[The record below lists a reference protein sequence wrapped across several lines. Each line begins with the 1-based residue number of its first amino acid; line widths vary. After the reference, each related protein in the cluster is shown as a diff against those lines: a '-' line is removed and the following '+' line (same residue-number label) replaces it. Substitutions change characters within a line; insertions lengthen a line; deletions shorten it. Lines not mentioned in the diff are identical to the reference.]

1 MEDIEDLLAG
11 GAGGAPP
18 GFRLVV
24 PAAVGVK
31 PRKKPLQDSL
41 KSYDTA
47 KIPGTQTI
55 YMKTFGCS
63 HNQVNF
69 SKLRICFLAV
79 FFVSNCEVKASDS
92 EYMAGQLSAFG
103 YSLSENQDE
112 ADLWL
117 INTCTVKSP
126 SQSAME
132 TLITK
137 CRKSKKPLV
146 VAGCVPQGSRD
157 LKELEGVSI
166 VGVQQIDRVVEV
178 VEETLKGHEVRLLT
192 RRTLPALDLPKVRRN
207 KFVEILPINVGCL
220 GACTYCKTKHARGH
234 LGSYTVDSLVGR
246 VRTVIADGVREI
258 WLSSEDTGAYGRDIG
273 VNLPILLN
281 SLVAELPS
289 DGSTMLRIGMT
300 NPPYILEHLKEIA
313 EVLRHPCVYSFL
325 HVPVQS
331 GSDTILTAMNREYT
345 VSEFRTVVDTLI
357 ELVPGMQIATDI
369 ICGFPGETDEDF
381 EQTVKLIK
389 EYKFA
394 QVHISQFYPRP
405 GTPAARMKK
414 VPSNVVKK
422 RSRELTTVFESFTP
436 YVGMEGKIERIWITE
451 VATDGTH
458 LVGHTKGYIQVLV
471 DGPESMLG
479 SSAMVKI
486 TSVGRWSVFGEVI
499 QILNETA
506 HFPKNH
512 DSVEEHSCSSLNETC
527 CSKEAET
534 CACGLTSGCGKT
546 EQETVFG
553 TKDVQKPE
561 DSRSQNLV
569 GWFLRKRKN
578 IRSHR
583 TIENERKSELDEK
596 QEPCRQVHDWS
607 SVDKALLFGIVYLF
621 CGDLLLCCNVFCF
634 LHFIL
639 AERQIHVLRS
649 YEFRIPV
656 KLQQIIYMKLKTGR
670 TVAGYRASNFPTFKA
685 YPHRSES
692 DLAGNLLK
700 KLTGAGGSLYR
711 ILGWRN
717 TSPWISPVQ
726 QGKCPLPL
734 IRHVSCH
741 SLNSTRHTP
750 QPIVPHPHKVAR
762 FSSGERIKFLFEFI
776 RVGILRLR
784 KIRVHVERIPGPKTV
799 IPKPDCEKIKKNR
812 GENQLGIAD
821 EYQEQD
827 MNKDC
832 RNRVF
837 PLTYPLEPRARVLN
851 SRDNRHHTMKI
862 GFAPPQA
869 EQLVVHVKHVLDDL
883 SPKRRLSPRQLS
895 RHNIHRVV
903 PQQIDMLDV
912 YRVHVV
918 HFRQQRPPV
927 LGQHVGPRGA
937 REPHRQVDLSVSFQA
952 RRAQNQERVRV
963 GVNPFCLQS
972 RHPNPHLPHLL
983 VLWSTLPS
991 ADLAVV
997 ENSERENGARV
1008 ENLPRV
1014 LLVPRRV
1021 TAVENRPRA
1030 DPLAPVFCHAVRVG
1044 QLSLFRLHRREVP
1057 SAKYPDFENP
1067 DTPLSQL
1074 ITRRLPIAPEL
1085 SQLVQHV
1092 ITRV

>member
-11 GAGGAPP
+11 GTGGAPP

-41 KSYDTA
+41 KSNDTA

-63 HNQVNF
+63 HNQ
-69 SKLRICFLAV
+69 
-79 FFVSNCEVKASDS
+79 SDS

-207 KFVEILPINVGCL
+207 RFVEILPINVGCL

-246 VRTVIADGVREI
+246 VRTVIADGIREI

-273 VNLPILLN
+273 VSLPILLN

-345 VSEFRTVVDTLI
+345 VGEFRTVVDTLI

-389 EYKFA
+389 EYNFA

-436 YVGMEGKIERIWITE
+436 YIGMEGKIERIWITE

-471 DGPESMLG
+471 DEPESMLG

-506 HFPKNH
+506 HFPMKH
-512 DSVEEHSCSSLNETC
+512 DSAEENSCLKETC

-534 CACGLTSGCGKT
+534 CACGQT

-553 TKDVQKPE
+553 TKDVQKPRE
-561 DSRSQNLV
+561 SRSQNLV

-578 IRSHR
+578 ISSCR
-583 TIENERKSELDEK
+583 TIENERKPELDEK
-596 QEPCRQVHDWS
+596 QETSRQVHDWS
-607 SVDKALLFGIVYLF
+607 SVDKALLIGIVVS
-621 CGDLLLCCNVFCF
+621 LLTIIAMLCIWIYRF
-634 LHFIL
+634 L
-639 AERQIHVLRS
+639 
-649 YEFRIPV
+649 
-656 KLQQIIYMKLKTGR
+656 
-670 TVAGYRASNFPTFKA
+670 
-685 YPHRSES
+685 
-692 DLAGNLLK
+692 
-700 KLTGAGGSLYR
+700 
-711 ILGWRN
+711 
-717 TSPWISPVQ
+717 
-726 QGKCPLPL
+726 
-734 IRHVSCH
+734 
-741 SLNSTRHTP
+741 
-750 QPIVPHPHKVAR
+750 
-762 FSSGERIKFLFEFI
+762 
-776 RVGILRLR
+776 
-784 KIRVHVERIPGPKTV
+784 
-799 IPKPDCEKIKKNR
+799 
-812 GENQLGIAD
+812 
-821 EYQEQD
+821 
-827 MNKDC
+827 
-832 RNRVF
+832 
-837 PLTYPLEPRARVLN
+837 
-851 SRDNRHHTMKI
+851 
-862 GFAPPQA
+862 
-869 EQLVVHVKHVLDDL
+869 
-883 SPKRRLSPRQLS
+883 
-895 RHNIHRVV
+895 
-903 PQQIDMLDV
+903 
-912 YRVHVV
+912 
-918 HFRQQRPPV
+918 
-927 LGQHVGPRGA
+927 
-937 REPHRQVDLSVSFQA
+937 
-952 RRAQNQERVRV
+952 
-963 GVNPFCLQS
+963 
-972 RHPNPHLPHLL
+972 
-983 VLWSTLPS
+983 
-991 ADLAVV
+991 
-997 ENSERENGARV
+997 
-1008 ENLPRV
+1008 
-1014 LLVPRRV
+1014 
-1021 TAVENRPRA
+1021 
-1030 DPLAPVFCHAVRVG
+1030 
-1044 QLSLFRLHRREVP
+1044 
-1057 SAKYPDFENP
+1057 
-1067 DTPLSQL
+1067 
-1074 ITRRLPIAPEL
+1074 
-1085 SQLVQHV
+1085 
-1092 ITRV
+1092 